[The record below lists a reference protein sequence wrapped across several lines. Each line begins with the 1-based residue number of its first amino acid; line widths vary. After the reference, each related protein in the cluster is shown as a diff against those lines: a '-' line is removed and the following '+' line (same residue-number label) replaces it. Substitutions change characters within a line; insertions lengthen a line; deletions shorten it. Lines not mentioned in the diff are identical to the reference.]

1 MASLYGQ
8 NIDTLRAHAEMLH
21 VDVIHDANSLEK
33 QANRH
38 HTTNARL
45 AANRA
50 RKAISA
56 ALVDMENAVRLLD
69 LARKE
74 S

>member
-8 NIDTLRAHAEMLH
+8 NIDSLRAYADMLH
-21 VDVIHDANSLEK
+21 VDLVRDANAVERQS
-33 QANRH
+33 NRH

-56 ALVDMENAVRLLD
+56 ALLDMENAARLLD